1 MFKFL
6 LKLLFVA
13 LGIYLLTQE
22 IPKLM
27 AGARDSTTV
36 VYTVLGALLV
46 FYNAGTVLQKL
57 RMRK

>member
-6 LKLLFVA
+6 IKLAFVA
-13 LGIYLLTQE
+13 LGLYLLTQE
-22 IPKLM
+22 IPKLI

-46 FYNAGTVLQKL
+46 FYNVGSVLK
-57 RMRK
+57 RFRK

>member
-6 LKLLFVA
+6 LKLAFVA
-13 LGIYLLTQE
+13 LGLYLLTQE
-22 IPKLM
+22 VPKLM

-46 FYNAGTVLQKL
+46 FYNVGSVLK
-57 RMRK
+57 RFRK

>member
-6 LKLLFVA
+6 IKLAFVA
-13 LGIYLLTQE
+13 LGLYLLTQE
-22 IPKLM
+22 VPKLM

-46 FYNAGTVLQKL
+46 FYNVGSVLK
-57 RMRK
+57 RFRK

>member
-36 VYTVLGALLV
+36 VYTVIGALLV

-57 RMRK
+57 RLRK